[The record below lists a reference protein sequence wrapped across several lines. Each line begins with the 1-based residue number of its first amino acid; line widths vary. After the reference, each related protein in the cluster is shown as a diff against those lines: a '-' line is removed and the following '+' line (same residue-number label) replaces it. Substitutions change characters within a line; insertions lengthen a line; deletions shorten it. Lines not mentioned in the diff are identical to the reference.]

1 MKVNPPPQV
10 RPSLALLRNVGHGA
24 LWGSSLNRGLREGC
38 RGAGREGRDR
48 SHPSACSSVVVVGSG
63 RGEAAGKDGQE
74 VQAVLKKRRDAN
86 VDVQLSV
93 VN

>member
-1 MKVNPPPQV
+1 M
-10 RPSLALLRNVGHGA
+10 
-24 LWGSSLNRGLREGC
+24 REGC
-38 RGAGREGRDR
+38 RRAGGEGRDR
-48 SHPSACSSVVVVGSG
+48 SHPSACSGVAVVGPG